1 MSDDTNRPD
10 RPGLTGPPVDEE
22 AVAVSGSSDEL
33 ATQVIDDVAPPTTGD
48 AESGPGRGPLLERLE
63 MPVEVRFGELRWTL
77 ARLLDLRVGDA
88 VPVGP
93 EGHDTVRLF
102 VQGRPFALGELVVV
116 NGRFG
121 FRVTELL
128 RGGDA

>member
-1 MSDDTNRPD
+1 MSDETKL
-10 RPGLTGPPVDEE
+10 PGSIDDAAT
-22 AVAVSGSSDEL
+22 VAVDGAADDGV
-33 ATQVIDDVAPPTTGD
+33 TQAMEPG
-48 AESGPGRGPLLERLE
+48 AARHESASPAGGPLLERLE

-93 EGHDTVRLF
+93 DGHDTVRLF

-116 NGRFG
+116 HGRFG